1 MFNQMKNCSFLH
13 PYFLLLKS
21 FCLRS
26 NIKHSTMFYDQMK
39 HLRVC
44 QKYCAAHDIFDSLL
58 SVSYGDETLCLMLD
72 ILLLKF
78 PRSYIDPGGGGG
90 ERQQHQNHLLKV
102 GPKLVILALGFTL
115 FEGQDLGFKSNMVR
129 FGIKSVLGMRDA

>member
-90 ERQQHQNHLLKV
+90 GRDIITITTCYQWVPNWLFWLWDLPYLKARIW
-102 GPKLVILALGFTL
+102 GLKATW
-115 FEGQDLGFKSNMVR
+115 
-129 FGIKSVLGMRDA
+129 

>member
-44 QKYCAAHDIFDSLL
+44 QKDCAVHDIFDSLL
-58 SVSYGDETLCLMLD
+58 SVSSGDETLCLMLD

-78 PRSYIDPGGGGG
+78 PRSYIDPGGGGRG
-90 ERQQHQNHLLKV
+90 RHHHHHHLLSV
-102 GPKLVILALGFTL
+102 GP
-115 FEGQDLGFKSNMVR
+115 
-129 FGIKSVLGMRDA
+129 